1 MVLYEDTSPI
11 IEWSRRQK
19 NGVLDFW
26 LQLAWPHSTQVNSFT
41 EEANARFPAIFYS
54 KPEKDRDSLVI
65 EREE

>member
-1 MVLYEDTSPI
+1 ME
-11 IEWSRRQK
+11 
-19 NGVLDFW
+19 FW

-65 EREE
+65 AREE